1 MRTAKTAMVLYQL
14 LQTEKEREEDR
25 TLFMAMKRDKALNSA
40 DAPFF
45 RIFRS
50 AIRTF
55 TIVRDA
61 HCSECILRR
70 RVAVI
75 GETLITLK
83 INASMP
89 YVRLA

>member
-1 MRTAKTAMVLYQL
+1 
-14 LQTEKEREEDR
+14 
-25 TLFMAMKRDKALNSA
+25 MAIKRDKALNSA

-61 HCSECILRR
+61 HCSEFFAGVSL
-70 RVAVI
+70 
-75 GETLITLK
+75 
-83 INASMP
+83 
-89 YVRLA
+89 